1 MKRLFVFSL
10 LMLAVVTATAQ
21 SVLTGTI
28 KNSQGARVEFVSI
41 GVEGDSIGTVSDGN
55 GHYSLTIP
63 AGAKGTLKFSHIS
76 YAPYTIALQEVLGKK
91 QMDVTLKGCVQDLAD
106 VNIVYGKKTKTISS
120 KGIKGPG
127 TLKISGT
134 KCCFEAGPVVKVGS
148 DYAISHLILPV
159 RSTTYSACTL
169 AIEVYEVVGD
179 KFNIVMRKPIYRTL
193 KKGGSQRLDIIPE
206 EGIILK
212 KGHRYYVGVRL
223 VEVKSDGHIEFPAYF
238 KSGYARN
245 FVMGKRKKI
254 PATLGMEVK
263 GVKVERE

>member
-1 MKRLFVFSL
+1 M
-10 LMLAVVTATAQ
+10 
-21 SVLTGTI
+21 
-28 KNSQGARVEFVSI
+28 
-41 GVEGDSIGTVSDGN
+41 
-55 GHYSLTIP
+55 
-63 AGAKGTLKFSHIS
+63 KFSHIS

-169 AIEVYEVVGD
+169 AIEVYD
-179 KFNIVMRKPIYRTL
+179 
-193 KKGGSQRLDIIPE
+193 GG
-206 EGIILK
+206 
-212 KGHRYYVGVRL
+212 
-223 VEVKSDGHIEFPAYF
+223 
-238 KSGYARN
+238 
-245 FVMGKRKKI
+245 
-254 PATLGMEVK
+254 
-263 GVKVERE
+263 